1 MLTAIATTNKRLRI
15 FPTPKY
21 IKARSKDREVAVTKP
36 RREFPKSREN
46 VKRRLTKDRTK
57 KRGTAKII
65 SGSTK

>member
-1 MLTAIATTNKRLRI
+1 MLTAIATIKSRLRI

-21 IKARSKDREVAVTKP
+21 IKARNRDREVDIINP

-46 VKRRLTKDRTK
+46 VKRKLTKDRTK
-57 KRGTAKII
+57 KRGTARNV